1 MTESPNSTPAETR
14 EVLFLENGAS
24 WYWLLAGPA
33 AGVAMLLIQLTSGLG
48 VQLVVPTAFLVLV
61 TSFLALQVKAAR
73 IHTSVELTA
82 DALRQGTET
91 ILVDEIVTIY
101 PEPRNFSRGH
111 YDGRLLKKDNA
122 LTNRALRRAG
132 LDEADPQD
140 DTDDIEQDDS
150 DAATVEK
157 WQSSR
162 ALGELSGVP
171 RGRTGIGLKLTGGRT
186 AQAWARH
193 HRELRAA
200 LTPLVEER
208 RGPQPGSNR

>member
-1 MTESPNSTPAETR
+1 MTEPPE
-14 EVLFLENGAS
+14 EVLFLEDGAS

-33 AGVAMLLIQLTSGLG
+33 AGVAMLLIELSSGLG
-48 VQLVVPTAFLVLV
+48 MQLVVPVAFLVLV

-82 DALRQGTET
+82 DALREGTET
-91 ILVDEIVTIY
+91 ILVDEILMIY
-101 PEPRNFSRGH
+101 PEPRNNFRSH
-111 YDGRLLKKDNA
+111 YDGRLLRKNNA

-132 LDEADPQD
+132 LDEADPEAHD
-140 DTDDIEQDDS
+140 DGLRDDLRDDS
-150 DAATVEK
+150 EAAIVEK

-162 ALGELSGVP
+162 ALGELTGVP

-193 HRELRAA
+193 HRELRGA
-200 LTPLVEER
+200 LTSLVEQR
-208 RGPQPGSNR
+208 RGPQPGGNT

>member
-1 MTESPNSTPAETR
+1 MTGPSGSAPDDAR
-14 EVLFLENGAS
+14 DLLFVEHGAS

-33 AGVAMLLIQLTSGLG
+33 AGVAMLLIQLSSGLD
-48 VQLVVPTAFLVLV
+48 VRLVVPTAFLVLV

-91 ILVDEIVTIY
+91 ILVDEIVLIY
-101 PEPRNFSRGH
+101 PQPSHSSRSY
-111 YDGRLLKKDNA
+111 YDGRLLKKNNA

-132 LDEADPQD
+132 LDEADLD
-140 DTDDIEQDDS
+140 DGPDDGAQDDS
-150 DAATVEK
+150 EAAIVEK

-171 RGRTGIGLKLTGGRT
+171 RGRTGIGLKLTGDRT

-208 RGPQPGSNR
+208 RGPQPGRSS

>member
-1 MTESPNSTPAETR
+1 MTESPGSPSEGR
-14 EVLFLENGAS
+14 EVLFSEYGAS

-33 AGVAMLLIQLTSGLG
+33 AGVAMLLIQLSSGLG

-61 TSFLALQVKAAR
+61 TSFLAMQVKAAR
-73 IHTSVELTA
+73 IHTSVVLT
-82 DALRQGTET
+82 DEALRQGTET
-91 ILVDEIVTIY
+91 ILVDEIVMVY
-101 PEPRNFSRGH
+101 PAPRSFSRSY
-111 YDGRLLKKDNA
+111 YDSRLLHKNNA

-132 LDEADPQD
+132 LDEADQADEAD
-140 DTDDIEQDDS
+140 DNSQDDS
-150 DAATVEK
+150 DAAIVEK

-171 RGRTGIGLKLTGGRT
+171 RGRTGIGLNLTGGRT

-193 HRELRAA
+193 HRDLRAA

-208 RGPQPGSNR
+208 RGPQAGGNP

>member
-1 MTESPNSTPAETR
+1 MTESPDSTPAETR
-14 EVLFLENGAS
+14 EVLFPEYGAS

-101 PEPRNFSRGH
+101 PEPRNFSRSH
-111 YDGRLLKKDNA
+111 YDGRLLKKNNA

-140 DTDDIEQDDS
+140 DTDGMTKRRTT
-150 DAATVEK
+150 ATRR
-157 WQSSR
+157 SSR
-162 ALGELSGVP
+162 SGS
-171 RGRTGIGLKLTGGRT
+171 RR
-186 AQAWARH
+186 ARS
-193 HRELRAA
+193 
-200 LTPLVEER
+200 V
-208 RGPQPGSNR
+208 S

>member
-1 MTESPNSTPAETR
+1 MTESSGSASEGR
-14 EVLFLENGAS
+14 EVLFSEYGAS

-33 AGVAMLLIQLTSGLG
+33 AGVAMLLIQLSSGLG

-61 TSFLALQVKAAR
+61 TSFLAMQVKAAR
-73 IHTSVELTA
+73 IHTSVVLT
-82 DALRQGTET
+82 DEALRQGTET
-91 ILVDEIVTIY
+91 ILVDEIVMVY
-101 PEPRNFSRGH
+101 PSPRSFSRSY
-111 YDGRLLKKDNA
+111 YDSRLLHKNNA

-132 LDEADPQD
+132 LDEADQADEAD
-140 DTDDIEQDDS
+140 DNNQDDS
-150 DAATVEK
+150 DAAIVEK

-193 HRELRAA
+193 HRDLRAA

-208 RGPQPGSNR
+208 RGPQAGGNP